1 MVQRLLQSNGS
12 KGEDLMATMVGNQ
25 KDLAKLLNSL
35 IELDFDAIAAY
46 RAAIDKLESAEDKG
60 ALRGFMADHE
70 RHTVDLRPFVERFG
84 EKPAEGG
91 DVKAILTKGKV
102 VIAGLMGDKAILEAM
117 KTNEDDTNRA
127 YERATARTDLP
138 DDLRAV
144 LNKNLADE
152 RRHREYIVMRLGSL
166 EAQRQPR
173 V

>member
-1 MVQRLLQSNGS
+1 
-12 KGEDLMATMVGNQ
+12 MATMVGNQ

-46 RAAIDKLESAEDKG
+46 RAAIEKLENGEDKG

-84 EKPAEGG
+84 EKAAEGA
-91 DVKAILTKGKV
+91 DVKAILTKGRV
-102 VIAGLMGDKAILEAM
+102 VIAGLMGDRAILEAM
-117 KTNEDDTNRA
+117 KANEDDTNRA

-144 LNKNLADE
+144 LVKNLSDE
-152 RRHREYIVMRLGSL
+152 RRHREYIVSRLGTQ
-166 EAQRQPR
+166 EALRGHP
-173 V
+173 